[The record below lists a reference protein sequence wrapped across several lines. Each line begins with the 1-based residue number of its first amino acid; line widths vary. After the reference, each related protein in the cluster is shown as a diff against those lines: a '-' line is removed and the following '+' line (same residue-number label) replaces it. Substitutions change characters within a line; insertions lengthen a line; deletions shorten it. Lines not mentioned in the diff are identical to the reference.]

1 MKLIK
6 KIAAIMFAFMMVVSM
21 SCNVKADDTTTATG
35 KGTITI
41 NKAIDGQTY
50 TIYKLLDLE
59 SYVPETATQTGL
71 YSYKPAAEW
80 KSFFE
85 TAEAKKYITVDKNG
99 YANWVTGANQAEFAQ
114 EALAYAN
121 LNSIVNKGTVK
132 AQNNTATFGDLEL
145 GYYLVNSSVGALCIL
160 NTTNPS
166 VTIQEKNGVPS
177 VDKKVHNG
185 TDYEGS
191 NNANIGDTIY
201 FRTRINVKK
210 GATNYIL
217 HDKMSKGLTY
227 VKSTNTTVHAL
238 DSDGNMWVQASQPKL
253 DVDYVIKKDNLGD
266 DCSFHIEFQNS
277 YLEKHADEEYV
288 IQIEY
293 SAILNEN
300 AVIAGE
306 GNKNETWLKYG
317 ENNNLETTHPTTTTK
332 TFEMNVFKFYKD
344 KKNSDKE
351 TGLANAVFTLS
362 KNQNGSDSINLIDQG
377 SNDQGSNVY
386 RVAKRGETGT
396 VATITSPK
404 SGKFTIQGLGAGTYC
419 LTETKQPDGYNKL
432 SGSVTVVI
440 DKDGQVKVKNGDAYD
455 EVTQVKVENKSGTVL
470 PNTGGAGTTMIY
482 LIGGAL
488 VLGSGVVLATKRRV
502 KNK

>member
-21 SCNVKADDTTTATG
+21 SCNVKADDTTKTTE

-41 NKAIDGQTY
+41 NKAVNEQTY

-59 SYVPETATQTGL
+59 SYDATNNH
-71 YSYKPAAEW
+71 YSYKPATEW

-85 TAEAKKYITVDKNG
+85 TAEAKNYITVDENG
-99 YANWVTGANQAEFAQ
+99 YANWVKGADQVAFAQ
-114 EALAYAN
+114 KALSYATAN
-121 LNSIVNKGTVK
+121 KISNKGTK
-132 AQNNTATFGDLEL
+132 PASNNTVKFENLDL
-145 GYYLVNSSVGALCIL
+145 GYYLVDSSVGALCIL

-306 GNKNETWLKYG
+306 GNKNKTWLKYG

-344 KKNSDKE
+344 NKNSDKE

-386 RVAKRGETGT
+386 RVAKTGETGT
-396 VATITSPK
+396 VTTITSPD
-404 SGKFTIQGLGAGTYC
+404 SGKFTIKGLSAGTYK
-419 LTETKQPDGYNKL
+419 LEETKQPAGYNKL
-432 SGSVTVVI
+432 SGPVTVVI
-440 DKDGQVKVKNGDAYD
+440 DMDGKVTVGGK
-455 EVTQVKVENKSGTVL
+455 EVTQVDVENKTGTVL
-470 PNTGGAGTTMIY
+470 PSTGGMGTTMIY
-482 LIGGAL
+482 LIGGVL
-488 VLGSGVVLATKRRV
+488 VLGSGVVLVTKRRV
-502 KNK
+502 KGK